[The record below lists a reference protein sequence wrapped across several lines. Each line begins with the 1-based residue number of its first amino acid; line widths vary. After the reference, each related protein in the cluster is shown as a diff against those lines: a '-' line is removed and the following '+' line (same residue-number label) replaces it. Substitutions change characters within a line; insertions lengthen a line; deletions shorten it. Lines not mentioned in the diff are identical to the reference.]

1 MLLELGIVHRM
12 DNDQL
17 KRRAGSS
24 SSAGSGQG
32 KIAESS
38 SSGTRGYGQGGR
50 RRDEGRYQTD
60 RTTVTAGRVRPQ
72 SNLLLRKWRST
83 RGHRVALGHTG
94 RDTEAGEEVLR
105 SRRRIGMLREA
116 LVAPL
121 EDDDG
126 EVESRTATT
135 TRSLV
140 ATPTTE
146 RKTDHPA
153 AARRLSPVTDQR
165 PPSRG
170 GGPRSRVRRCPTYA
184 SLGEPMEMYPYREK
198 K

>member
-1 MLLELGIVHRM
+1 M

-72 SNLLLRKWRST
+72 SNLLLRKWRSA
-83 RGHRVALGHTG
+83 RGHRVVLGHTG

-105 SRRRIGMLREA
+105 RRRRIGILREA

-146 RKTDHPA
+146 R
-153 AARRLSPVTDQR
+153 
-165 PPSRG
+165 
-170 GGPRSRVRRCPTYA
+170 PRSSTPPQSCDRSTTSIPRRWSAIPCTPLPYLRVFGQA
-184 SLGEPMEMYPYREK
+184 HGNVSVQREK
-198 K
+198 IDG